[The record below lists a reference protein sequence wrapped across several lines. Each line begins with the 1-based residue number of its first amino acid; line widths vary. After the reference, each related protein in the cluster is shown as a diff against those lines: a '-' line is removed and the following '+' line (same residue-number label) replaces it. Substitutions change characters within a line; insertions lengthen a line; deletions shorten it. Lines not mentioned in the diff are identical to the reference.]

1 MKFSLRKNLDRNIL
15 FVLAV
20 FGALLMLLL
29 VSPYLVEPGK
39 FKDLSGSVLTVD
51 NQVQFSGI
59 NPVAWLVYSFGDL
72 NCHQLK
78 ERSYFLNDNQMPMCS
93 RDTGVFI
100 GLFAGAFAFS
110 LFAFELRRRWLVIG
124 LVPLILDAGIQAAS
138 SYESDNSIR
147 VVTGAVAGISV
158 AVFICLSVV
167 RPEPDGKDPASL
179 QTDSG

>member
-1 MKFSLRKNLDRNIL
+1 VKFSLRKSFDRNIL

-20 FGALLMLLL
+20 FGALLLLLL

-51 NQVQFSGI
+51 NQAQFSGI

-93 RDTGVFI
+93 RDTGIFI

-110 LFAFELRRRWLVIG
+110 LFAFELKRRWLLIG
-124 LVPLILDAGIQAAS
+124 LLPLILDAGVQAVS

-147 VVTGAVAGISV
+147 VITGAIAGISV
-158 AVFICLSVV
+158 AVFICLSVAKPSLE
-167 RPEPDGKDPASL
+167 RIDPEITSA
-179 QTDSG
+179 